1 MAPLRPALQLQL
13 FIAEDEPPALARL
26 VEALQRVAP
35 QAVVAGAVGSVHAA
49 RQWLA
54 THPAPDLMLLDIQL
68 SDGLSLALFDAA
80 AGGARPAAPVV
91 FTTAH
96 DAFVLEAFKCN
107 AIDYLLKPVRDD
119 ALAASLQRHES
130 LRRHF
135 TGNLDGLMAALN
147 PAAAARG
154 AWRQRLV
161 LRRGAAFASVRCD
174 EVAWC
179 VSVDKLAFVLTRG
192 GERLLADETL
202 AELEAVL
209 DPARFFRA
217 NRQVL
222 VHIDAVKSFRPHG
235 KGQLKLELAP
245 AAEVPVLVSQ
255 ERARAFREWIGA
267 GAV

>member
-1 MAPLRPALQLQL
+1 MALPQLRI

-35 QAVVAGAVGSVHAA
+35 QALVAGAVGSVQAA

-54 THPAPDLMLLDIQL
+54 KHPAPDLMLLDIQL
-68 SDGLSLALFDAA
+68 ADGLSLALFHAG
-80 AGGARPAAPVV
+80 AGGAPPPAPVV

-96 DAFVLEAFKCN
+96 DAFVLDAFKCN

-119 ALAASLQRHES
+119 ALAASLERYES

-147 PAAAARG
+147 PPGAAARG
-154 AWRQRLV
+154 TWRQRLV

-174 EVAWC
+174 ELAWC

-202 AELEAVL
+202 SELEAGL
-209 DPARFFRA
+209 DPSCFFRV

-222 VHIDAVKSFRPHG
+222 VHIDAVKTFRPHG

-245 AAEVPVLVSQ
+245 AAEVPVIVSQ
-255 ERARAFREWIGA
+255 ERARAFRDWLGA
-267 GAV
+267 AR